1 MTRVGGRRPDPG
13 GPGDAGG
20 PPRVIVVEDDADLR
34 LAVTADLAGA
44 GLGVDEAA
52 DIATADVALAGGG
65 YDCVVFDRML
75 PDGDSVHYVQRR
87 RQDGWSV
94 PVLFLT
100 ARDSLADRVV
110 GFEHGG
116 DDYLVKPFA
125 LAELTSRVLALCRRS
140 GLGRPSVLRHADLVV
155 DCARRQVRRAGVLLS
170 LTAKEFA
177 VLEYLM
183 TRPEQAVGR
192 DELIEHCWDSS
203 TDPMSN
209 VVDVVV
215 RRLRG
220 KLREPELIHT
230 LRGRGYRL
238 SGPHPPA

>member
-1 MTRVGGRRPDPG
+1 MTQARVL
-13 GPGDAGG
+13 
-20 PPRVIVVEDDADLR
+20 VVEDDEDLR
-34 LAVTADLAGA
+34 YAVTAELTGA
-44 GLGVDEAA
+44 GLWVTPAGDL
-52 DIATADVALAGGG
+52 ATAAAQLSARD

-75 PDGDSVHYVQRR
+75 PDGDAVDYVHAQRQR
-87 RQDGWSV
+87 GWAV

-100 ARDSLADRVV
+100 ARDTLADRVA

-125 LAELTSRVLALCRRS
+125 VAEMTARVFALCRRS
-140 GLGRPSVLRHADLVV
+140 GSGRPSVLRHADLEM
-155 DCARRQVRRAGVLLS
+155 DCARRQVHRDGVLLTLS
-170 LTAKEFA
+170 DKEFA

-183 TRPEQAVGR
+183 ARPGQAVARGA
-192 DELIEHCWDSS
+192 LIEHCWDTS

-220 KLREPELIHT
+220 KLGGPELVHT
-230 LRGRGYRL
+230 VRGVGYRL
-238 SGPHPPA
+238 GA

>member
-1 MTRVGGRRPDPG
+1 MTRQEATV
-13 GPGDAGG
+13 
-20 PPRVIVVEDDADLR
+20 RVMVVEDDSDLR
-34 LAVTADLAGA
+34 LAVNTALAQA
-44 GLGVDEAA
+44 GLRVDQAPDISTAHAA
-52 DIATADVALAGGG
+52 LSTGE

-75 PDGDSVHYVQRR
+75 PDGDAITYVQAR
-87 RQDGWSV
+87 RQVGWAV
-94 PVLFLT
+94 PVIFLT
-100 ARDSLADRVV
+100 ARDSVTDVV
-110 GFEHGG
+110 AGFEHGG

-125 LAELTSRVLALCRRS
+125 VAELTARVLILARRA
-140 GLGRPSVLRHADLVV
+140 GHRRPAVVRHADLEM

-183 TRPEQAVGR
+183 TRPGQAVSR
-192 DELIEHCWDSS
+192 TELIEHCWDSS

-220 KLREPELIHT
+220 KLREPELLHT
-230 LRGRGYRL
+230 VRGRGYRFA
-238 SGPHPPA
+238 GMEPTA

>member
-1 MTRVGGRRPDPG
+1 MRRAPG
-13 GPGDAGG
+13 GQPM
-20 PPRVIVVEDDADLR
+20 RVMVVEDDEDLR
-34 LAVTADLAGA
+34 LAVTTELAGA
-44 GLGVDEAA
+44 GLRVEQAA
-52 DIATADVALAGGG
+52 DIAGAHAALRVGA

-75 PDGDSVHYVQRR
+75 PDGDAIGYVHRR
-87 RQDGWSV
+87 RQQGWAV

-100 ARDSLADRVV
+100 ARDSLADRVA

-125 LAELTSRVLALCRRS
+125 VAEMTARVLALSRRT
-140 GLGRPSVLRHADLVV
+140 GGGRPSVLRLADLVV
-155 DCARRQVRRAGVLLS
+155 DCARREVRRAGVLLS

-183 TRPEQAVGR
+183 TRPQQAVGR
-192 DELIEHCWDSS
+192 SELLDHCWDSS

-215 RRLRG
+215 RRLRN
-220 KLREPELIHT
+220 KLGEPALIHT
-230 LRGRGYRL
+230 VRGRGYRL
-238 SGPHPPA
+238 AERPS